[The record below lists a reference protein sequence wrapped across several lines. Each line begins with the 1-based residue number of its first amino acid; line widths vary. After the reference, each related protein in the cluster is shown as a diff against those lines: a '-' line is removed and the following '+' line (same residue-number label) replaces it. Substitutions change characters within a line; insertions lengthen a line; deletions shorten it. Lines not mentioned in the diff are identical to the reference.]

1 MAQIVLVHGAW
12 HGGWCWR
19 DVARELRGWGH
30 EVHTPTMT
38 GVGERSHLLS
48 PQTGLKTHIEDICAV
63 LAFEDLKDI
72 VLCGHSYGGMVITG
86 VADRMAERVRSIVY
100 LDAFVP
106 ENGKS
111 AFDLLDPARVPAI
124 RAGAVEQN
132 GVWTLK
138 PTSAAFFGVRDP
150 ARREW
155 VDRTCR
161 NHPMLAFEE
170 RIELT
175 GNWRAV
181 PRKTYILA
189 AAYNPSSF
197 QRYRALAEDPSW
209 TFLEADC
216 GHEVMVDLPEWLA
229 ARLHE
234 AAS

>member
-1 MAQIVLVHGAW
+1 MARFVLVHGAW

-19 DVARELRGWGH
+19 DVAHDLRRRGH
-30 EVHTPTMT
+30 EVFTPTMT
-38 GVGERSHLLS
+38 GIGERTHLLR
-48 PQTGLKTHIEDICAV
+48 PDVGLKMHVDDIAAV
-63 LAFEDLKDI
+63 LEFEDLNDI

-86 VADRMAERVRSIVY
+86 VADRMPERIRSIVY

-106 ENGKS
+106 ENGK
-111 AFDLLDPARVPAI
+111 AVFDLLDPARVPVI

-132 GVWTLK
+132 GVRTLK
-138 PTSAAFFGVRDP
+138 PTSADFFGVRDP
-150 ARREW
+150 ARRAW

-175 GNWRAV
+175 GNWRKV
-181 PRKTYILA
+181 SKKTYIIA

-197 QRYRALAEDPSW
+197 QRYRSLAEDPSW
-209 TFLEADC
+209 TFLEAAC

-229 ARLHE
+229 ARLDE
-234 AAS
+234 AAV